1 MLQRIIS
8 KLDISYNTSLLKRA
22 LDASVNS
29 INVTNFQLENSFD
42 ISVNYSLETIK
53 FHFDLENVSMSLYNE
68 DNSIIANVLI
78 AMYSNDI
85 ANIKITVSNFEY
97 LGNLMTQ
104 ITSGSTQTVNLY
116 IMGDYINSTDVLRLI
131 LSEFS
136 WNLNY
141 TYFKLLFVIV
151 NSFYRVSAGDQALV
165 KETYLV
171 GQSDNKYV
179 ASILVGATL
188 APNVNFAIFS
198 SIPCNSFSLYNSH
211 TFY

>member
-141 TYFKLLFVIV
+141 TYFKLLLSQLIV
-151 NSFYRVSAGDQALV
+151 FIEYQLEI
-165 KETYLV
+165 KLW
-171 GQSDNKYV
+171 
-179 ASILVGATL
+179 
-188 APNVNFAIFS
+188 
-198 SIPCNSFSLYNSH
+198 
-211 TFY
+211 